1 MGRTMKD
8 QTLTIA
14 PKFLKRKTAI
24 KKLREFADTR
34 MERFGNLIE
43 SRINAYL
50 MPSAAVTRAEI
61 LSLAKLANVKMF
73 ELYRVQMVRNFTDE
87 LACGVWNNTQ
97 RANTLSLSP
106 LSHEW

>member
-34 MERFGNLIE
+34 MSWRVGYGIIRNGLIHC
-43 SRINAYL
+43 R
-50 MPSAAVTRAEI
+50 
-61 LSLAKLANVKMF
+61 
-73 ELYRVQMVRNFTDE
+73 
-87 LACGVWNNTQ
+87 
-97 RANTLSLSP
+97 
-106 LSHEW
+106 